1 MSEINHKKTIFPNGL
16 RYIFIP
22 QPQSL
27 ATTVLVLVAAG
38 SEYETKD
45 ISGVSHFLEH
55 LCFKGTTRRPKSG
68 LIASELDALGARYNA
83 FTANEMTG
91 YFAKAA
97 NKNFEKILEIVADL
111 YLNPTIDQGE
121 MNKERGVILEEIN
134 MYEDLPM
141 EKVKENFSKL
151 LYGDQPAGWSVAGDK
166 EVIREIK
173 REDVV
178 AYRNKHYLASKTTV
192 VVCGGIE
199 EDPEKIVW
207 KHFESMPRGE
217 AIKKAKTVDEQSE
230 PKIDLQTKPTDQL
243 HLVLGSRGIDIFD
256 ERRYALAII
265 AEILGGGMSSRMFVK
280 IRDEMGAA
288 YYVRSGTDESSDHG
302 SIFVAAGIDKSK
314 TAEVCRAI
322 LAEFED
328 LKNNLVSDEELA
340 KAKEHL
346 SGNLILQLETSDDIA
361 VFFGGEEIVTGKVL
375 SPAEALRKIKEVTPE
390 DIRSLAREIFRK
402 DRLNLAAIG
411 PDFEEKALRDVL
423 QSIKI

>member
-1 MSEINHKKTIFPNGL
+1 M
-16 RYIFIP
+16 
-22 QPQSL
+22 
-27 ATTVLVLVAAG
+27 
-38 SEYETKD
+38 D
-45 ISGVSHFLEH
+45 
-55 LCFKGTTRRPKSG
+55 
-68 LIASELDALGARYNA
+68 
-83 FTANEMTG
+83 
-91 YFAKAA
+91 
-97 NKNFEKILEIVADL
+97 
-111 YLNPTIDQGE
+111 
-121 MNKERGVILEEIN
+121 KERGVILEEIN

-141 EKVKENFSKL
+141 EKVKENFSEL

-166 EVIREIK
+166 EVIRKIK

-178 AYRNKHYLASKTTV
+178 AYRGKHYLASKTTV

-217 AIKKAKTVDEQSE
+217 ALKKEKTVDEQSE
-230 PKIDLQTKPTDQL
+230 PQIDLRTKQTDQF

-256 ERRYALAII
+256 PRRYALALI

-302 SIFVAAGIDKSK
+302 SIFVAAGIDRSK
-314 TAEVCRAI
+314 TTEVCRAI

-328 LKNNLVSDEELA
+328 LKINLVSEDELA

-361 VFFGGEEIVTGKVL
+361 LFFGSEEIVTGKVL
-375 SPAEALRKIKEVTPE
+375 APAEALRKIKEVTPE
-390 DIRSLAREIFRK
+390 DIRSLAREIFQK
-402 DRLNLAAIG
+402 NRLNLAAIG
-411 PDFEEKALRDVL
+411 PDFEEKALRDIL
-423 QSIKI
+423 QSTKI